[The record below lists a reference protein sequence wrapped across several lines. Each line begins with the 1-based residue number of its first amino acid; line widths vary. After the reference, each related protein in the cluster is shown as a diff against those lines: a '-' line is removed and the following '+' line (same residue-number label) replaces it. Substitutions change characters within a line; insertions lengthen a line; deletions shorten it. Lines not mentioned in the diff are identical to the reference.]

1 MLLIVIVVI
10 FIKIHLHQ
18 YVEVVDLQNL
28 NEVINL
34 KF

>member
-18 YVEVVDLQNL
+18 YVKVVDLQNL